1 MFTCFHKILPWH
13 LPFKNVI
20 CNIVVAINYYTFEL
34 VIVFVMVSNDVI
46 IMCFPWDPKACGH
59 TSKS

>member
-1 MFTCFHKILPWH
+1 MFTYFHKILPWH

-20 CNIVVAINYYTFEL
+20 CNIVVAINFYTFEL

-46 IMCFPWDPKACGH
+46 IM
-59 TSKS
+59 

>member
-20 CNIVVAINYYTFEL
+20 CNIVVAINFYIFEH

-46 IMCFPWDPKACGH
+46 IMLLPCDSKAHGH
-59 TSKS
+59 TSES

>member
-1 MFTCFHKILPWH
+1 MFTCFHTILPWH

-20 CNIVVAINYYTFEL
+20 CNMVVVVNFHTFEL

-46 IMCFPWDPKACGH
+46 IM
-59 TSKS
+59 

>member
-1 MFTCFHKILPWH
+1 MFTSFHIILPWH

-20 CNIVVAINYYTFEL
+20 CNIVVAVDFYTFEI

-46 IMCFPWDPKACGH
+46 IM
-59 TSKS
+59 